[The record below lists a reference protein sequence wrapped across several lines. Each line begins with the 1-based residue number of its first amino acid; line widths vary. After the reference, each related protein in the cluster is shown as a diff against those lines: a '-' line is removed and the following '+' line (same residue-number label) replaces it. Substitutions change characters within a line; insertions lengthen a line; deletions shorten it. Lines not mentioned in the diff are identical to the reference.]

1 MIVLLLSLTISYI
14 LLFLLSI
21 KLRDNSIADIFWG
34 LWFIL
39 IAWVSYGQSIEA
51 TSQTLVTL
59 LVTAWGLRLVLN
71 IATKKFFHSGEDARY
86 ARWRLTWKYFYLR
99 SFVQVFVFQGILM
112 FFVATPIWI
121 LNFESGFGEHT
132 FLTMIGWLIALFGLI
147 YETIADS
154 ELRQFVRTKEEGQI
168 LTQGLRKFHRYPQ
181 YFGESVFWFGIS
193 LIAVQI
199 SFWAFAGWG
208 LITFLLLFVSG
219 VPLLE
224 ARYKGQRNYTMY
236 KKKTPVFFPDYRKI
250 WEK

>member
-1 MIVLLLSLTISYI
+1 MTTLLISLIVYYI
-14 LLFLLSI
+14 LLFLLSL
-21 KLRDNSIADIFWG
+21 KLKDNSIADIFWG
-34 LWFIL
+34 IGFIL
-39 IAWVSYGQSIEA
+39 IAWVSYSQSIET
-51 TSQTLVTL
+51 TSQTLMTL
-59 LVTAWGLRLVLN
+59 LVTAWGVRLALN
-71 IATKKFFHSGEDARY
+71 IGSKKFLHTGEDARY
-86 ARWRLTWKYFYLR
+86 ARWRTSWKYFYIR
-99 SFVQVFVFQGILM
+99 SFLQVFVLQGILM

-121 LNFESGFGEHT
+121 LNSESGFQENMM
-132 FLTMIGWLIALFGLI
+132 LTMIGWLIALFGLI

-168 LTQGLRKFHRYPQ
+168 LTGGLRKFHRYPQ

-193 LIAVQI
+193 LIAAQI
-199 SFWAFAGWG
+199 SLWAFAGWI

-250 WEK
+250 WER